1 MTVSANKVGQFDE
14 SPVIFGLE
22 PVVSVMQSGLN
33 IRIDAGTLAG
43 QIVFIRFFQVEDGT
57 HASRHRDG
65 RNMFLFL
72 AGLTVGVSAITF
84 DECLSE
90 AVTSKACILQGIQC
104 FLLQVDFLGHD

>member
-1 MTVSANKVGQFDE
+1 MTNRNPNREIRE
-14 SPVIFGLE
+14 SPAFMRGEDV
-22 PVVSVMQSGLN
+22 N
-33 IRIDAGTLAG
+33 
-43 QIVFIRFFQVEDGT
+43 RFFQVEDGT